1 MDPELIADR
10 YRVVRPIGR
19 GGMGTVWLCE
29 DGVLNRRV
37 AVKRIGGLPGD
48 DTDQAARAMR
58 EARVTAALNHDHAV
72 SVFDVVDDGGATWLV
87 MEYVPSRTLAELV
100 KTEGPLTP
108 RRAATIGAQ
117 VADALATAHGLAI
130 VHRDVK
136 PGNILVGEGDRAKI
150 SDFGIARGH
159 TDLTLTQT
167 GMMTG
172 TPTYFAPE
180 LARGEH
186 PSFASDV
193 WALGATLFS
202 AVEGKPP
209 FPAQETPLATLGLI
223 AREPAPRAERA
234 GPLADVIAAMLA
246 REPAQR
252 WSMDRVRTALDEV
265 AQSDT
270 VPVEAPVPVQAR
282 APDPT
287 PTAAASPP
295 PRPPAPTASPEV
307 TGAPRPA
314 TSGRTSKAVRWG
326 IVAAVALIVLGAVG
340 LATRAALSNDSQPS
354 AASSAGSDRSPKT
367 SGPASSP
374 TSPAESTSSESPPE
388 TTSSPPGD
396 GSGNSSAARAEGFVS
411 DYYTLVPGDLD
422 AGWAE
427 LSADFQREIGR
438 SSYDGF
444 WSEIDSVE
452 LSSVDAVGPRTVD
465 YTITYHRSSG
475 DTSTETKEITL
486 VRDGSSYLISGD
498 AARS

>member
-48 DTDQAARAMR
+48 DIDQAARAMR

-87 MEYVPSRTLAELV
+87 MEYVPSRTLAELI

-108 RRAATIGAQ
+108 RRAATIGGQ

-130 VHRDVK
+130 LHRDVK
-136 PGNILVGEGDRAKI
+136 PGNILVSEGDRAKI

-167 GMMTG
+167 GMMIG

-223 AREPAPRAERA
+223 ARESAPRAERA

-246 REPAQR
+246 REPTQR
-252 WSMDRVRTALDEV
+252 WSMERVRNALDEV

-270 VPVEAPVPVQAR
+270 MPVESPVRVEAT

-287 PTAAASPP
+287 PAASASPP
-295 PRPPAPTASPEV
+295 PRAPAPTASPDV
-307 TGAPRPA
+307 ARDPRTG
-314 TSGRTSKAVRWG
+314 TSGRDLAGGPLGHRRGRRPHRPGRCRARHLGRTQQRQSAVGGGASRRRQVTEIRRDG
-326 IVAAVALIVLGAVG
+326 LLSHVTGRVDEHRVAAGDVQHPAGRRLRQQLRG
-340 LATRAALSNDSQPS
+340 PS
-354 AASSAGSDRSPKT
+354 R
-367 SGPASSP
+367 
-374 TSPAESTSSESPPE
+374 
-388 TTSSPPGD
+388 
-396 GSGNSSAARAEGFVS
+396 R
-411 DYYTLVPGDLD
+411 L
-422 AGWAE
+422 
-427 LSADFQREIGR
+427 RER
-438 SSYDGF
+438 
-444 WSEIDSVE
+444 
-452 LSSVDAVGPRTVD
+452 LL
-465 YTITYHRSSG
+465 H
-475 DTSTETKEITL
+475 
-486 VRDGSSYLISGD
+486 
-498 AARS
+498 ARS

>member
-72 SVFDVVDDGGATWLV
+72 SVFDVVDEGGATWLV
-87 MEYVPSRTLAELV
+87 MEYVPSRTLAELI
-100 KTEGPLTP
+100 KAEGPLTP
-108 RRAATIGAQ
+108 RRAASIGAQ

-136 PGNILVGEGDRAKI
+136 PGNILVSEGDRAKI

-223 AREPAPRAERA
+223 ARESAPRAERA

-246 REPAQR
+246 REPTQR
-252 WSMDRVRTALDEV
+252 WSMERVRTALEEV

-270 VPVEAPVPVQAR
+270 VPAPVPV
-282 APDPT
+282 PVPEPT
-287 PTAAASPP
+287 PSAAAAPP
-295 PRPPAPTASPEV
+295 PRTPAPTESPDVPHTRE
-307 TGAPRPA
+307 PA
-314 TSGRTSKAVRWG
+314 TSGRTSRAVRWG
-326 IVAAVALIVLGAVG
+326 IVAAVALIVLGAAG
-340 LATRAALSNDSQPS
+340 LALWVALSNGSQPS
-354 AASSAGSDRSPKT
+354 AASPGADRSPKT

-374 TSPAESTSSESPPE
+374 TSPAESTSPESTTDTTTDPTTDPPAG
-388 TTSSPPGD
+388 S
-396 GSGNSSAARAEGFVS
+396 SGNGSAARAESFVS
-411 DYYTLVPGDLD
+411 DYYTLVPEDLD

-427 LSADFQREIGR
+427 LSPDYQREVGR

-444 WSEIDSVE
+444 WSGIDSVE
-452 LSSVDAVGPRTVD
+452 LSAVDAVAPKTVD
-465 YTITYHRSSG
+465 YTITYHRNNG

-498 AARS
+498 AGRS

>member
-48 DTDQAARAMR
+48 DIDQAARAMR

-87 MEYVPSRTLAELV
+87 MEYVPSRTLAELI

-108 RRAATIGAQ
+108 RRAATIGGQ

-130 VHRDVK
+130 LHRDVK
-136 PGNILVGEGDRAKI
+136 PGNILVSEGDRAKI

-167 GMMTG
+167 GMMIG

-193 WALGATLFS
+193 WALGATLYS

-223 AREPAPRAERA
+223 ARESAPRAERA

-246 REPAQR
+246 PEPTQR
-252 WSMDRVRTALDEV
+252 WSMERVRNALDEV

-270 VPVEAPVPVQAR
+270 MPVESPVRVEAT

-287 PTAAASPP
+287 PTASASPP
-295 PRPPAPTASPEV
+295 PPRPAPTASPDV
-307 TGAPRPA
+307 ARDPRTG
-314 TSGRTSKAVRWG
+314 TSGRASRAVRWG
-326 IVAAVALIVLGAVG
+326 IVAAVALIVLGAAG
-340 LATRAALSNDSQPS
+340 LATWAALSN
-354 AASSAGSDRSPKT
+354 G
-367 SGPASSP
+367 
-374 TSPAESTSSESPPE
+374 
-388 TTSSPPGD
+388 
-396 GSGNSSAARAEGFVS
+396 
-411 DYYTLVPGDLD
+411 
-422 AGWAE
+422 
-427 LSADFQREIGR
+427 
-438 SSYDGF
+438 
-444 WSEIDSVE
+444 
-452 LSSVDAVGPRTVD
+452 
-465 YTITYHRSSG
+465 
-475 DTSTETKEITL
+475 
-486 VRDGSSYLISGD
+486 
-498 AARS
+498 

>member
-1 MDPELIADR
+1 MDPELIIGR

-29 DGVLNRRV
+29 DGVLNRQV

-72 SVFDVVDDGGATWLV
+72 SVFDVVDDDGTTWLV
-87 MEYVPSRTLAELV
+87 MEYVPSRTLAELIN
-100 KTEGPLTP
+100 TQGPLEP

-136 PGNILVGEGDRAKI
+136 PGNILVSEDDGAKI

-223 AREPAPRAERA
+223 ARQPAPRAERA

-246 REPAQR
+246 REPTQR
-252 WSMDRVRTALDEV
+252 WSMERVRSALDEV

-270 VPVEAPVPVQAR
+270 MPVEARV
-282 APDPT
+282 PDPT
-287 PTAAASPP
+287 PAAAAAPP
-295 PRPPAPTASPEV
+295 PPPPAPTASPDV
-307 TGAPRPA
+307 PGDPRPA
-314 TSGRTSKAVRWG
+314 TSELNSRAVRWG
-326 IVAAVALIVLGAVG
+326 IVAAVALIVLGAAG
-340 LATRAALSNDSQPS
+340 LATWAALSNGSRPS
-354 AASSAGSDRSPKT
+354 AASSPGSDRSPKT
-367 SGPASSP
+367 SGAASSP
-374 TSPAESTSSESPPE
+374 TSPDDSTTPGSSPDTTSTPPAGGSGTSSS
-388 TTSSPPGD
+388 
-396 GSGNSSAARAEGFVS
+396 ARAEGFVS
-411 DYYTLVPGDLD
+411 DYYTLVPNDLD

-427 LSADFQREIGR
+427 LSPDFQREIGR

-444 WSEIDSVE
+444 WSGIDSVD
-452 LSSVDAVGPRTVD
+452 LTSVDAVGPKTVD